1 MTTLKSSALYKAKE
15 FNDKVFDMKAN
26 SSKSCSSSS
35 FSIDNLLSSTSS
47 TEKTTCQTFPLD
59 FPSTLSTLWNQK
71 TNFLRLPFSLQ
82 QGVNMYQFGNIFN
95 QISKCYNVK

>member
-1 MTTLKSSALYKAKE
+1 MTTLKSSALHKVKE

-26 SSKSCSSSS
+26 SSKSCSSS
-35 FSIDNLLSSTSS
+35 FSIDNLLSSKSS
-47 TEKTTCQTFPLD
+47 TEKTICQTFPSD
-59 FPSTLSTLWNQK
+59 FPSTLSTLWSQK

-82 QGVNMYQFGNIFN
+82 QGVNMYQYGNISN